1 MFNLE
6 SHELKTILSTTLIG
20 VVIGTIYTQIAY
32 ISRPD
37 ADAELWLGM
46 GIGATIGMLI
56 TCFEVVFV
64 GRPNSR
70 IRQLPF
76 LLSLVVRAIVHFL
89 TIFFSIYLWQNIF
102 GIVTGREIVILSLNS
117 SETTQDFI
125 VSMIIVAI
133 IIFYMQMQLFIGSR
147 PLRNLIVG
155 RYNTPREEQ
164 RIFMI
169 IDMVGSTEF
178 AQNTGDVVFH
188 QYLNRLFIL
197 MDGPIHRY
205 GGEVH
210 AYVGDAV
217 FAVWPVTNDPE
228 KDARP
233 LKALA
238 DIKALL
244 EKRSDQIEN
253 EFGQRPEIRVA
264 VHKGPVAVGETG
276 HRKRQITYLGNTVN
290 LASRIEALTRTVSG
304 NTLASSEYLGSVQL
318 PDDLLV
324 TELGTFEVKGSSRP
338 LQLSKLERRKSC

>member
-1 MFNLE
+1 MLRLE
-6 SHELKTILSTTLIG
+6 SHELKTIAVTTLLG

-46 GIGATIGMLI
+46 GIGATIGLLI
-56 TCFEVVFV
+56 TFFEVVFV

-76 LLSLVVRAIVHFL
+76 LVSMIVRAIVHLL
-89 TIFFSIYLWQNIF
+89 TIFFSIYLWQNLF
-102 GIVTGREIVILSLNS
+102 GIITGREIVILSLNS

-125 VSMIIVAI
+125 VSMSIVAI

-147 PLRNLIVG
+147 PLRNLIIG
-155 RYNTPREEQ
+155 RYNQPLEEE

-169 IDMVGSTEF
+169 IDLVGSTEF
-178 AQNTGDVVFH
+178 AQNKGDVTFH
-188 QYLNRLFIL
+188 KYLNKLFIL
-197 MDGPIHRY
+197 MDGPIHRH

-210 AYVGDAV
+210 SYVGDAI
-217 FAVWPVTNDPE
+217 FAVWPVSGNPK

-233 LKALA
+233 LDTLM

-244 EKRSDQIEN
+244 EERSAQIEQ
-253 EFGQRPEIRVA
+253 EFGQEPELRVA
-264 VHKGPVAVGETG
+264 IHKGPVVIGETG

-290 LASRIEALTRTVSG
+290 LAARIETLTRTVSG
-304 NTLASSEYLGSVQL
+304 NTLASSEYLDSVEV
-318 PDDLLV
+318 PKDLLV
-324 TELGTFEVKGSSRP
+324 TEQGEFDVKGSSKP
-338 LQLSKLERRKSC
+338 LHLSSLERRAL